1 MAKLDIRDHFEDLKQ
16 SDYYIDKQ
24 KNILVVTTSAPTASY
39 QALFFTLDD
48 LNDEIEKLNID
59 RDTSFIMK
67 KTLVLIKEIGAKLKF
82 RDCQITFPNLE
93 YFTKNLPSKAGN
105 STTEYLSKLR
115 SSCIESYLLNTATA
129 QKNGVSYTRN
139 SDMEDI
145 VNNYKNK
152 KNEKIK

>member
-24 KNILVVTTSAPTASY
+24 KNILIVTTSAPTVSY

-67 KTLVLIKEIGAKLKF
+67 NTLVLMKEVGAKLKF
-82 RDCQITFPNLE
+82 RDCQIAFPNLE
-93 YFTKNLPSKAGN
+93 YFTKNLPSKASD
-105 STTEYLSKLR
+105 STAEYLSKLR

-129 QKNGVSYTRN
+129 KKNGVSYTRN
-139 SDMEDI
+139 SDMENI
-145 VNNYKNK
+145 VNSYKN
-152 KNEKIK
+152 NEKIK